1 MNDLVLNNK
10 LLIWMKRGGRSFH
23 FHYFCNIFLHN
34 ISLGGGG
41 DQLLRHFWNL
51 GGGAYQGVK
60 YENATSL
67 GGCKR

>member
-10 LLIWMKRGGRSFH
+10 LLIWMKRGGRLFH

-34 ISLGGGG
+34 ISLGGG

-51 GGGAYQGVK
+51 GGGGIP
-60 YENATSL
+60 
-67 GGCKR
+67 GGKV